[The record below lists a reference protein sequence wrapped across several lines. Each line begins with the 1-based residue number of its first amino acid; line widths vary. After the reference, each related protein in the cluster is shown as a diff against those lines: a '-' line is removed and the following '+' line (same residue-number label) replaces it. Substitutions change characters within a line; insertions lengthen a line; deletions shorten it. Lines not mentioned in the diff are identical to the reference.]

1 MPLELSDLQPL
12 LDGEVLYI
20 DFARHVTIDDLR
32 ALTNASIDM
41 LKSFLDGLTDAHVT
55 FEPVDPHAH
64 DPYAVD
70 GEEQLGWNLAHL
82 VLHVTASSEEGAAMS
97 ATLARGI
104 EVKLR
109 SRYEPPWREY
119 TTVEQC
125 LERLEE
131 SRRMRLAF
139 LDAWPNS
146 PHLDVYR
153 KISKEW
159 EAKVGKLNAPAMFLF
174 GLLHEVGHYDQFRE
188 VRRQALAAYPL
199 ASH

>member
-1 MPLELSDLQPL
+1 MPLELSDLHPL
-12 LDGEVLYI
+12 LDGEVPYI
-20 DFARHVTIDDLR
+20 DFSRQVTIDDLR
-32 ALTNASIDM
+32 MLTNASLDTITG
-41 LKSFLDGLTDAHVT
+41 FLDGLSDAHVT
-55 FEPVDPHAH
+55 FEPVDPHAY
-64 DPYAVD
+64 DPYAVE

-97 ATLARGI
+97 ATLARGV

-109 SRYEPPWREY
+109 NRYEPPWREY

-125 LERLEE
+125 LARLEE

-139 LDAWPNS
+139 LAAWPNK

-174 GLLHEVGHYDQFRE
+174 GLAHEVGHYDQFRE
-188 VRRQALAAYPL
+188 VRRQALAAFPL
-199 ASH
+199 EDH